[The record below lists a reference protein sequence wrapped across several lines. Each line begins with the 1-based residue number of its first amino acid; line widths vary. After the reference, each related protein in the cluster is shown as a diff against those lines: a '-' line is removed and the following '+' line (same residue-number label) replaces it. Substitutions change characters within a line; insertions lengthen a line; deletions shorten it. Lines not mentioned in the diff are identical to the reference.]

1 MPRGR
6 AAGQRGS
13 GAVICAMVA
22 LALIPATGS
31 AAAQDMRAFTTFRQ
45 LHGETRLRAELD
57 YLAGGLRVAPGR
69 TTELYRM
76 DASYD
81 AERYVPASDYDAAR
95 GAVSL
100 GLRPAGEGGLRVVSR
115 RQLRQDANVAFA
127 PAVDLDLAVTLGAV
141 NADLELG
148 GLSLSELTMQAGA
161 SRAVVRF
168 SQPNRSRCRSARI
181 TAGAAELTM
190 LGLGNSRCDRIDFEG
205 GMGKVTLDFA
215 GAWTSSSEAEVKM
228 AVGELTLRL
237 PRRVGVRISLDR
249 FLASFD
255 PAGLERAGNA
265 FQSPG
270 YEKAERRLDIDVT
283 TAVGGVKVE
292 WVDEIQRER

>member
-1 MPRGR
+1 G
-6 AAGQRGS
+6 AA
-13 GAVICAMVA
+13 VCAMVA
-22 LALIPATGS
+22 LALFLETGS

-81 AERYVPASDYDAAR
+81 AERYVPTSDYDAAQ

-141 NADLELG
+141 DADLELG

-161 SRAVVRF
+161 SQAVVRF
-168 SQPNRSRCRSARI
+168 SQPNRSRCRSVRI

-190 LGLGNSRCDRIDFEG
+190 LGLGNSRCDRINFEG

-215 GAWTSSSEAEVKM
+215 GAWTSSSQAEVKM

-237 PRRVGVRISLDR
+237 PRRVGVRIRLDR

-255 PAGLERAGNA
+255 PAGLVRVGNG

-270 YEKAERRLDIDVT
+270 YEKAERRLEIDVT

-292 WVDEIQRER
+292 WVDERGD